1 MAESSQR
8 LDPHWLIAAR
18 SHPEPLCF
26 RVGMARQRRWPR
38 TVAPDGDMQSETHC
52 IQYVQNRLQI
62 WMLLD
67 HLQKLDKG
75 SIFQF
80 RLFLATS
87 ETL

>member
-1 MAESSQR
+1 
-8 LDPHWLIAAR
+8 
-18 SHPEPLCF
+18 
-26 RVGMARQRRWPR
+26 
-38 TVAPDGDMQSETHC
+38 MQSETHC